1 MNIVYQLTGTALSAA
16 KRMQFNLEVKPIPQ
30 VEMMKNMPNVVLP
43 LFWVEESIYLDKD
56 MTDNLKNSMFL
67 YVFCIVMIIVCS
79 IAPEKN
85 LE

>member
-67 YVFCIVMIIVCS
+67 YVFV
-79 IAPEKN
+79 
-85 LE
+85 LL